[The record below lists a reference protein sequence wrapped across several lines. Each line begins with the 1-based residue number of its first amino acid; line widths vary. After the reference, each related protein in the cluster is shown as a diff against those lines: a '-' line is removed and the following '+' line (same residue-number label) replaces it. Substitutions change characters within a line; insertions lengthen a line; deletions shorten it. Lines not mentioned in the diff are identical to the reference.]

1 MEKELR
7 FFLTNREGAKGA
19 KEEKKEGG
27 LSLIECYSEIFGNK
41 KMSEL
46 QTKLPTDIWVVA
58 TWEEFIAMADDPAYN
73 KAKCY
78 YRNGQMRIETMSVG
92 PDHATDNTIISFA
105 VNLFCTIKGTS
116 LKGLTNCS
124 YRKTGVRECQPD
136 VSYYIGSR
144 AQLAPSGSSI
154 ASLDVTP
161 PPDLVIEVADSTLA
175 DDIGEKRLL
184 YEELKVAEYWV
195 VDVQK
200 SKIIAFAI
208 IADNGSRRIVKSEV
222 LPGLTI
228 AVLEEALRRS
238 RTEDQAQVGAWLL
251 AQFQQQ

>member
-1 MEKELR
+1 
-7 FFLTNREGAKGA
+7 
-19 KEEKKEGG
+19 
-27 LSLIECYSEIFGNK
+27 
-41 KMSEL
+41 MSEL
-46 QTKLPTDIWVVA
+46 KTKLPTDTWVVA

-92 PDHATDNTIISFA
+92 PDHSRDNAIALFA
-105 VNLFCTIKGTS
+105 INLFCTIKGIS
-116 LKGLTNCS
+116 LNGLDNCS

-136 VSYYIGSR
+136 LSYYIGTRS
-144 AQLAPSGSSI
+144 QLAPQGTSI

-195 VDVQK
+195 LDVQK
-200 SKIIAFAI
+200 SEIIAFAI
-208 IADNGSRRIVKSEV
+208 ISDNGSRRIVRSEV

-228 AVLEEALRRS
+228 SLLEEALRRS

-251 AQFQQQ
+251 AQFQQ

>member
-1 MEKELR
+1 
-7 FFLTNREGAKGA
+7 
-19 KEEKKEGG
+19 
-27 LSLIECYSEIFGNK
+27 
-41 KMSEL
+41 MSEL

-58 TWEEFIAMADDPAYN
+58 TWEEFIAMADDPAYS

-78 YRNGQMRIETMSVG
+78 YRNGQMRIETTSVV
-92 PDHATDNTIISFA
+92 PDHSRDNAIALFA
-105 VNLFCTIKGTS
+105 INLFCIIKGIS
-116 LKGLTNCS
+116 LNGLDNCS

-136 VSYYIGSR
+136 VSYYIGER

-154 ASLDVTP
+154 ATLDATP

-195 VDVQK
+195 LDVQK
-200 SKIIAFAI
+200 SEIIAFAI

-238 RTEDQAQVGAWLL
+238 RTEDRAQVGAWLL

>member
-1 MEKELR
+1 L
-7 FFLTNREGAKGA
+7 A
-19 KEEKKEGG
+19 
-27 LSLIECYSEIFGNK
+27 I
-41 KMSEL
+41 
-46 QTKLPTDIWVVA
+46 
-58 TWEEFIAMADDPAYN
+58 
-73 KAKCY
+73 
-78 YRNGQMRIETMSVG
+78 
-92 PDHATDNTIISFA
+92 H
-105 VNLFCTIKGTS
+105 LFCTIKGIS
-116 LKGLTNCS
+116 LNGLDNCS

-136 VSYYIGSR
+136 VSYYIGET

-161 PPDLVIEVADSTLA
+161 PPDLVIEVADSTFA

-195 VDVQK
+195 LDVQK
-200 SKIIAFAI
+200 SEIIAFAI
-208 IADNGSRRIVKSEV
+208 IADNGSRRLVQSEV

-238 RTEDQAQVGAWLL
+238 RTDDRTQVGAWLL

>member
-1 MEKELR
+1 MST
-7 FFLTNREGAKGA
+7 LT
-19 KEEKKEGG
+19 
-27 LSLIECYSEIFGNK
+27 
-41 KMSEL
+41 
-46 QTKLPTDIWVVA
+46 TKLPTDTWVAA

-92 PDHATDNTIISFA
+92 PNRARDNAIALLAI
-105 VNLFCTIKGTS
+105 NLFCSIKGIAVNGFN
-116 LKGLTNCS
+116 KCS

-136 VSYYIGSR
+136 VSYYIGARS
-144 AQLAPSGSSI
+144 QLAPQGTSI

-200 SKIIAFAI
+200 SEIIAFAI
-208 IADNGSRRIVKSEV
+208 ISDNGSRRIVRSEV

-228 AVLEEALRRS
+228 ALLEEALRRS
-238 RTEDQAQVGAWLL
+238 RTQDQSQVGAWLL

>member
-1 MEKELR
+1 
-7 FFLTNREGAKGA
+7 
-19 KEEKKEGG
+19 
-27 LSLIECYSEIFGNK
+27 
-41 KMSEL
+41 MSEL
-46 QTKLPTDIWVVA
+46 QTNLPTDIWVVA
-58 TWEEFIAMADDPAYN
+58 TWEEFIAMADDPAYC

-78 YRNGQMRIETMSVG
+78 YRNGQMKIETMPVG
-92 PDHATDNTIISFA
+92 PAHSRDNTIALFA
-105 VNLFCTIKGTS
+105 INLFCTIKGIS
-116 LKGLTNCS
+116 LNGLDNCS

-136 VSYYIGSR
+136 VSYYIGER
-144 AQLAPSGSSI
+144 AQFAPRGSSI

-195 VDVQK
+195 LDVQK
-200 SKIIAFAI
+200 SQIIAFAI

-228 AVLEEALRRS
+228 AVLAEALRRS